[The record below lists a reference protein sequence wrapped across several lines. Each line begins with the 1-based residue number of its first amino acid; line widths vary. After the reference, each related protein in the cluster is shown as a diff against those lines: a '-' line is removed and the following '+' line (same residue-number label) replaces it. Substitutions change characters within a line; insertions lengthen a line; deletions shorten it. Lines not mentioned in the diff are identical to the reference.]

1 MNNLLMKATPLT
13 EEEYHTIM
21 KTVMC
26 TAGYVAVCLICSL
39 VVVTICYLLDKN
51 WKDPIAG
58 ITAFLAGIISIIL
71 FVALILVLGYSFL
84 MSVKYEPGK
93 AMIPKPAPITEI
105 KEHIKVEDNRLT
117 IDSLPENYHYQNY
130 TLDETKAHDFKI
142 DDFYKES
149 NVKLI
154 DSNNNT
160 YEITHEQLE
169 ELKRGKNNE
178 NN

>member
-26 TAGYVAVCLICSL
+26 AAGYVAVCLICSL

-93 AMIPKPAPITEI
+93 TMVQNDTSLSEI
-105 KEHIKVEDNRLT
+105 KDYIKIDNNRLT
-117 IDSLPENYHYQNY
+117 IDALPENYQYKDDK
-130 TLDETKAHDFKI
+130 LDRTKPHDFKI
-142 DDFYKES
+142 DDFYKEL

-160 YEITHEQLE
+160 YEITHEQLG
-169 ELKRGKNNE
+169 ELKNNE

>member
-21 KTVMC
+21 KAVMYA
-26 TAGYVAVCLICSL
+26 AGYVALCLICSL
-39 VVVTICYLLDKN
+39 VVVTICYLLGRN

-58 ITAFLAGIISIIL
+58 ITAFFAGIISIIL
-71 FVALILVLGYSFL
+71 FIALILVLGYSFL

-105 KEHIKVEDNRLT
+105 KEHIKIEGNRLT
-117 IDSLPENYHYQNY
+117 IDPLPKNYHYQNY
-130 TLDETKAHDFKI
+130 TLDGAKAHDFKI

>member
-1 MNNLLMKATPLT
+1 MNSLIMKATPLT

-26 TAGYVAVCLICSL
+26 AAGYVALCLICSL
-39 VVVTICYLLDKN
+39 VVVTICYLLGKN

-58 ITAFLAGIISIIL
+58 ITAFFAGIISIIS
-71 FVALILVLGYSFL
+71 VIALILVLGYSFL
-84 MSVKYEPGK
+84 MSVKYEPGQ

-105 KEHIKVEDNRLT
+105 KEHIKIEGNRLT
-117 IDSLPENYHYQNY
+117 IDPLPKNYHYQNY
-130 TLDETKAHDFKI
+130 TLDGAKAHDFKI

-169 ELKRGKNNE
+169 KLKRGRNNE

>member
-1 MNNLLMKATPLT
+1 MNSLIMKATPLT
-13 EEEYHTIM
+13 EEEYHTVV
-21 KTVMC
+21 KTVMGA
-26 TAGYVAVCLICSL
+26 AGYITLCLICSL
-39 VVVTICYLLDKN
+39 VVVTICYILGKD

-58 ITAFLAGIISIIL
+58 ITAFFAGIISIIL

-93 AMIPKPAPITEI
+93 AMIPKPASITEI
-105 KEHIKVEDNRLT
+105 KDYIKVEGNRLT
-117 IDSLPENYHYQNY
+117 INALPKNYHYQNY
-130 TLDETKAHDFKI
+130 TLDGDKAHDFKI

-169 ELKRGKNNE
+169 EIKRGKK
-178 NN
+178 

>member
-1 MNNLLMKATPLT
+1 
-13 EEEYHTIM
+13 
-21 KTVMC
+21 
-26 TAGYVAVCLICSL
+26 
-39 VVVTICYLLDKN
+39 
-51 WKDPIAG
+51 
-58 ITAFLAGIISIIL
+58 
-71 FVALILVLGYSFL
+71 

-105 KEHIKVEDNRLT
+105 KEHIKVEGNRLT

-130 TLDETKAHDFKI
+130 TLDETKANDFKI

-154 DSNNNT
+154 YSNNNT
-160 YEITHEQLE
+160 YEITNEQLE